1 MDEALANTQKGLSL
15 KLDQASLRSH
25 LNTASVVT
33 KAVLLSECEPGAR
46 AFLNAVPRGHTQME
60 PAIFI
65 TELGQRL
72 GVADAVAD
80 GWCPKCDAVMDRFS
94 HHAAVC
100 LAGGERTQRHHAIR
114 DRLAWWLDVAG
125 LKPEKERLTSF
136 YRKDPGSGFWATA
149 G

>member
-1 MDEALANTQKGLSL
+1 M
-15 KLDQASLRSH
+15 RSH

-125 LKPEKERLTSF
+125 LKPEK
-136 YRKDPGSGFWATA
+136 KD
-149 G
+149 